1 MSNAAAGSV
10 KIKTGNSL
18 LDLVTWRSLT
28 STRAFSGMAKQRLD
42 FSGSRSN
49 WENWEKQV

>member
-18 LDLVTWRSLT
+18 LDLVTWTSLT
-28 STRAFSGMAKQRLD
+28 LTRAFSGMAKQRPA
-42 FSGSRSN
+42 FGESRSN
-49 WENWEKQV
+49 WENWVKQV